1 MTVACAT
8 ALGLSSFV
16 SRADTPEGKPAATG
30 AAAGLSR
37 ADVQALS
44 DRFAKELWPVMQAN
58 CVGCHGQKNP
68 SQLLLPKDP
77 RTAFLKLLAEGFFD
91 DENNSSLV
99 HRISTTDEKILMP
112 PTGMGPLKRADITRF
127 EKFGEDVAAK
137 RAKAKGPKPDE
148 VFPAHL
154 EMPYTGK
161 RPAAGLDNTF
171 VTFRQLR
178 GKIRAI
184 FGDDWRRDDRAFFL
198 ENVTLFGGAD
208 FNKRFDETSKA
219 TPTFFTGMDMMGR
232 DVASRAYL
240 TKTGPFAGLP
250 DTLPSPL
257 TLKAP
262 TPAYRAAIGRLFDRM
277 LFRDPTA
284 QEMQRAFALL
294 QSVYR
299 AEGKLAET
307 IPQDLRFALTVK
319 GETGLSVT
327 QGVTLRVS
335 ADGHA
340 LSQEFIDQSQDAA
353 TDKEKK
359 TTRWLY
365 DTFAFVPADAGQR
378 VVITNENTHGN
389 VSVAGVTLRGPLPA
403 TTERFIKVDD
413 ASVQSEGAWNISG
426 GDGFVSY
433 EDNNENKG
441 SSRITFPL
449 AVEKPGTYEVGVTWR
464 RFSPP
469 DQSQSK
475 KGRRRRRPIDNADR
489 VLVEVSSRNKTSAL
503 AIPPAPPVPPKGEA
517 RFFVDETIDTLPFI
531 DLKTAFR
538 FGEGDGI
545 ELRNE
550 GTRRRVV
557 ADAVRLLPPAA
568 PTDGRDETKDS
579 IVLKAADAAGADT
592 WVKFAGDT
600 FGSYNVIGPDL
611 FQDFD
616 GDKGKRE
623 DLTLAFQPTKARK
636 EGFDATRFY
645 RVGVVF
651 PAKVDNETRVPVVV
665 KARAS
670 SPIVQVVAPYHANV
684 GNAITIDASSTF
696 NLQHSK
702 LSFRWEQIGGPRV
715 ALTDPTAPDL
725 KFTAPKITA
734 RQAAWE
740 GLCRALM
747 EHPDFLFTRPRSLAT
762 VADAK
767 TRRRLQ
773 LVKIAQDLLARTPTP
788 DEVARVDAGTPLSAI
803 VDQYLKSLE
812 FRDFYFHRTRLYVES
827 HGTLEQDEP
836 ARLWTYIAVNDRP
849 FKEILTADYTVDP
862 SFKRQPRPAYYGKTG
877 VLTMKG
883 FIEGKQGLPHFNYP
897 AQVCEKFLGY
907 VFEVPDSIVKM
918 REGITA
924 SATTDPNSVCYSC
937 HRVLTPLA
945 YQRTFWDDA
954 GNYRTHD
961 ATGLAIDDSDQ
972 NLVASYPF
980 KGAGMEAF
988 ATQAQ
993 NKERFIRTIL
1003 QTHFV
1008 WYFGRELRYD
1018 TDERILYKRL
1028 WDVAE
1033 KNNFAIRPL
1042 IRAIVLSPE
1051 YLNGTVQSAA
1061 PAPSRDVRIA
1071 RLTRF
1076 HEKNVI
1082 GFGARKTP

>member
-1 MTVACAT
+1 V
-8 ALGLSSFV
+8 LI
-16 SRADTPEGKPAATG
+16 E
-30 AAAGLSR
+30 
-37 ADVQALS
+37 
-44 DRFAKELWPVMQAN
+44 
-58 CVGCHGQKNP
+58 
-68 SQLLLPKDP
+68 
-77 RTAFLKLLAEGFFD
+77 
-91 DENNSSLV
+91 
-99 HRISTTDEKILMP
+99 
-112 PTGMGPLKRADITRF
+112 
-127 EKFGEDVAAK
+127 
-137 RAKAKGPKPDE
+137 
-148 VFPAHL
+148 
-154 EMPYTGK
+154 
-161 RPAAGLDNTF
+161 
-171 VTFRQLR
+171 
-178 GKIRAI
+178 
-184 FGDDWRRDDRAFFL
+184 
-198 ENVTLFGGAD
+198 
-208 FNKRFDETSKA
+208 
-219 TPTFFTGMDMMGR
+219 
-232 DVASRAYL
+232 VASRN
-240 TKTGPFAGLP
+240 
-250 DTLPSPL
+250 
-257 TLKAP
+257 KA
-262 TPAYRAAIGRLFDRM
+262 
-277 LFRDPTA
+277 
-284 QEMQRAFALL
+284 
-294 QSVYR
+294 
-299 AEGKLAET
+299 
-307 IPQDLRFALTVK
+307 
-319 GETGLSVT
+319 
-327 QGVTLRVS
+327 
-335 ADGHA
+335 
-340 LSQEFIDQSQDAA
+340 
-353 TDKEKK
+353 
-359 TTRWLY
+359 
-365 DTFAFVPADAGQR
+365 
-378 VVITNENTHGN
+378 
-389 VSVAGVTLRGPLPA
+389 
-403 TTERFIKVDD
+403 
-413 ASVQSEGAWNISG
+413 
-426 GDGFVSY
+426 
-433 EDNNENKG
+433 
-441 SSRITFPL
+441 
-449 AVEKPGTYEVGVTWR
+449 
-464 RFSPP
+464 
-469 DQSQSK
+469 
-475 KGRRRRRPIDNADR
+475 
-489 VLVEVSSRNKTSAL
+489 SAL

-517 RFFVDETIDTLPFI
+517 RFFVDETVDTLPFI

-545 ELRNE
+545 EMRNE

-557 ADAVRLLPPAA
+557 ADAVRLLAPAA

-592 WVKFAGDT
+592 WVKFAGGT

-623 DLTLAFQPTKARK
+623 DLTLAFQPTKAKK
-636 EGFDATRFY
+636 EGFDPARFY

-684 GNAITIDASSTF
+684 GNAIAIDASSTF

-715 ALTDPTAPDL
+715 TLTDPTSPIL

-788 DEVARVDAGTPLSAI
+788 DEVAQVDAGTPLSAI
-803 VDQYLKSLE
+803 VDRYLKSPE
-812 FRDFYFHRTRLYVES
+812 FRDFYVHRTRLYVES
-827 HGTLEQDEP
+827 HGTPEQDEP

-862 SFKRQPRPAYYGKTG
+862 SFKRQPRPAYYGRTG

-993 NKERFIRTIL
+993 NKERFVRTIL

-1018 TDERILYKRL
+1018 TDERTLYKRL

-1042 IRAIVLSPE
+1042 IRAIVRSPE
-1051 YLNGTVQSAA
+1051 YLNGTVQPAA
-1061 PAPSRDVRIA
+1061 PAPNRNVRVA

-1082 GFGARKTP
+1082 GFGARKTR